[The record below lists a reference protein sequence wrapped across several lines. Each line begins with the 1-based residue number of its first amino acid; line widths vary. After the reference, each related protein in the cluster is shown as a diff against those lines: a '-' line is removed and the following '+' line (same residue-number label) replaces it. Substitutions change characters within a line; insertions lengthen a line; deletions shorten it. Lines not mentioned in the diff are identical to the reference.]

1 MKPLESRRTHDWF
14 AVDPRNT
21 VVDRRLG
28 AVVSNDGNRP
38 HVKLVE
44 FAVVH
49 TPDVCA
55 PEHTR
60 NPRSGPFTP
69 TRTCGHDKEFFRV
82 RTDTVVSAKIRDTR
96 GKNEARRTRRSG
108 LIPGVVYGAF
118 KDAVSVAV
126 DPKAITKILRSKTG
140 HNTIFNVQVDGGET
154 TPVMVVDE
162 QYDPVKSYLLHV
174 DMKRI
179 DLTKR
184 IRVSVPVH
192 TTGEPV
198 GVKTQG
204 GLLEVVTRFV
214 EIETLPDEIP
224 ESYTIDVT
232 ELSIG
237 QNRRAS
243 DIQLSSNT
251 KLTSSPDTVIAHV
264 VGMRA
269 EEAKPAAEAGTA
281 VAEPEVVKKG
291 KKEEEGAAPAA
302 GADKAKKK

>member
-1 MKPLESRRTHDWF
+1 
-14 AVDPRNT
+14 
-21 VVDRRLG
+21 
-28 AVVSNDGNRP
+28 
-38 HVKLVE
+38 
-44 FAVVH
+44 
-49 TPDVCA
+49 
-55 PEHTR
+55 
-60 NPRSGPFTP
+60 
-69 TRTCGHDKEFFRV
+69 
-82 RTDTVVSAKIRDTR
+82 
-96 GKNEARRTRRSG
+96 
-108 LIPGVVYGAF
+108 VYGAF

-140 HNTIFNVQVDGGET
+140 HNTIFNVQVEGGET

-192 TTGEPV
+192 TTGDPV

-204 GLLEVVTRFV
+204 GLLEVVTRFI

-224 ESYTIDVT
+224 ESYTVDVA

-243 DIQLSSNT
+243 DIQLSGNT

-269 EEAKPAAEAGTA
+269 EEAKPAAEAGAATT
-281 VAEPEVVKKG
+281 AEPEVVKKG
-291 KKEEEGAAPAA
+291 KKEEEAAAPAA
-302 GADKAKKK
+302 GGDKAKKK